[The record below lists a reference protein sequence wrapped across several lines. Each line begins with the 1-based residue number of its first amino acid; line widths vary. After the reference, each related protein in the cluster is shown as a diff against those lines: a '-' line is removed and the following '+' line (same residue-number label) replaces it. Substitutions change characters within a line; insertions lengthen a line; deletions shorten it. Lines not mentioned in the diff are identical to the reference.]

1 MGRGARREARTRYG
15 EFVEE
20 AARQGL
26 EKTPWENLID
36 EVVLGSQR
44 LLARLHRA
52 GAVNL
57 AIKRYE
63 RLVESNAQ
71 EAKRLKACPARL
83 DQTAECLNAAFRLGR
98 YDSARPNR
106 PR

>member
-57 AIKRYE
+57 AI
-63 RLVESNAQ
+63 ESNAQ